1 MSRAREFFREVL
13 SRPECTLAA
22 NIFDPLSARIAHM
35 LGYEVCVLSGSV
47 GKAAN
52 LGVPDGVLSNM
63 SDVVDHCRRITRIA
77 DVSLMVDAE
86 DGFGNAV
93 NVIRTVRE
101 MEAAGVAG
109 IEIED
114 NFVPRRFNVADPGLV
129 STEEQVGKLEAA
141 VAART
146 DPTTV
151 IVARS
156 AALGLCP
163 LDEALERVRAY
174 SQTGAEALMLTG
186 AQSREQLEAVHQA
199 TSLPLCVLSP
209 PADARNDQAF
219 LDSNMTPDAGHM
231 SPPADA
237 RNDQAFLDSNMS
249 ILMLGNPTFAVAVK
263 AIHDSLKHLKDGGA
277 LEDLAGRQA
286 SPDLLRQVNRADE
299 FIALQEQYVR
309 E

>member
-1 MSRAREFFREVL
+1 MSRARELFREVL
-13 SRPECTLAA
+13 ARPNCTLAA

-35 LGYEVCVLSGSV
+35 LDYEVCVLSGSV
-47 GKAAN
+47 GKVAN
-52 LGVPDGVLSNM
+52 LGVPDIVLSNM

-93 NVIRTVRE
+93 NVVRTVRE

-114 NFVPRRFNVADPGLV
+114 NFVPRQFNVADPGLV

-141 VAART
+141 AAART

-163 LDEALERVRAY
+163 LDEALERIRAY
-174 SQTGAEALMLTG
+174 SRTGAEALMLTG
-186 AQSREQLEAVHQA
+186 CRSHEQLEAVHGV
-199 TSLPLCVLSP
+199 TSLPLCVLNP

-219 LDSNMTPDAGHM
+219 LDANGV
-231 SPPADA
+231 
-237 RNDQAFLDSNMS
+237 R

-263 AIHDSLKHLKDGGA
+263 AIHDSLKHLKEGGA
-277 LEDLAGRQA
+277 MEGLADRQA
-286 SPDLLRQVNRADE
+286 PPELLRQVNRTDE
-299 FIALQEQYVR
+299 FTDLQERYLR

>member
-1 MSRAREFFREVL
+1 MSRARELFREVL
-13 SRPECTLAA
+13 SRPTCTLAA

-35 LGYEVCVLSGSV
+35 LDYEVCVLSGSV
-47 GKAAN
+47 GKVAN
-52 LGVPDGVLSNM
+52 LGVPDIVLSNM

-93 NVIRTVRE
+93 NVVRTVRE

-146 DPTTV
+146 DSTTV

-186 AQSREQLEAVHQA
+186 VSSREQIEEARQA
-199 TSLPLCVLSP
+199 TTLPLCVLNP

-219 LDSNMTPDAGHM
+219 LDANM
-231 SPPADA
+231 
-237 RNDQAFLDSNMS
+237 R
-249 ILMLGNPTFAVAVK
+249 ILMLGNPTYAIAVK
-263 AIHDSLKHLKDGGA
+263 AIYDSLKHLKDGGA
-277 LEDLAGRQA
+277 LDELGDRLAA
-286 SPDLLRQVNRADE
+286 PELLRRVNRTEE
-299 FIALQEQYVR
+299 FVALQERYLR